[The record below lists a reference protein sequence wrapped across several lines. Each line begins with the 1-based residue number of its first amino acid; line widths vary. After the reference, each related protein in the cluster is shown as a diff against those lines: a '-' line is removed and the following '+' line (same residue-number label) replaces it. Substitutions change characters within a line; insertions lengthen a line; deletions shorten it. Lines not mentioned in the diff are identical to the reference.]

1 MKDEATTQVSVTKIV
16 SFNHAWKLARDKFGP
31 NSPITKMLRLQKSIL
46 QCGLL
51 RSGDAFLKIDTDAE
65 EEALFSV
72 QLMTKVEINKKIKTD
87 ADHIPVR
94 IVDELLLPAEIKSMA
109 KNLQ

>member
-1 MKDEATTQVSVTKIV
+1 MKDEATTQVSVTKVV
-16 SFNHAWKLARDKFGP
+16 SFNHAWKLARDKLGP

-109 KNLQ
+109 KNLK

>member
-1 MKDEATTQVSVTKIV
+1 MKDKVTTQVNVTKIV
-16 SFNHAWKLARDKFGP
+16 SFNHAWKLARDKLGP

-51 RSGDAFLKIDTDAE
+51 RSGDAFLKLDTDAE

-72 QLMTKVEINKKIKTD
+72 QLMKKVEINKKIKTD
-87 ADHIPVR
+87 AEHIPGR
-94 IVDELLLPAEIKSMA
+94 TLDDLLLPAEIKSMA

>member
-1 MKDEATTQVSVTKIV
+1 MKDEATTQVSVIKIV

-51 RSGDAFLKIDTDAE
+51 RSGDAFLKLDTDAE

-72 QLMTKVEINKKIKTD
+72 QLMKKVEINKKIKTD
-87 ADHIPVR
+87 AEHIPGR
-94 IVDELLLPAEIKSMA
+94 TLDDLLLPAEIKSMA